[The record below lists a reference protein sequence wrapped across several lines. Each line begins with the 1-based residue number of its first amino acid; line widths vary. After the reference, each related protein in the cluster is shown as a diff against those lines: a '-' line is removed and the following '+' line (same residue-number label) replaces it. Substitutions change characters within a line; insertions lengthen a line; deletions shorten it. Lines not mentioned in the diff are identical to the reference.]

1 MLAKVLGSFD
11 ELAAFWR
18 RFGRCFGGSLAANT
32 FFGPRFD
39 PPRVALFVMPIDE
52 EEALTEGRPR
62 PSPRESILGL
72 SFVVGLEGIDAAC
85 GNVVEL
91 ERCCPRGPSEEEDPG
106 RDRCK
111 C

>member
-1 MLAKVLGSFD
+1 MLAKVLGSFN

-18 RFGRCFGGSLAANT
+18 RFGRCFAGSLAAKT
-32 FFGPRFD
+32 FFGPRLD
-39 PPRVALFVMPIDE
+39 PPRVALFAIAIDE
-52 EEALTEGRPR
+52 EALAEGRPR

-72 SFVVGLEGIDAAC
+72 SFVVDLVVIDAAC

-91 ERCCPRGPSEEEDPG
+91 ERCCARGPSEDEDPG
-106 RDRCK
+106 RDRCR

>member
-18 RFGRCFGGSLAANT
+18 RFGRCFGGSLAAKT

-39 PPRVALFVMPIDE
+39 PPRVALFAILIDE
-52 EEALTEGRPR
+52 EALAEGRPR
-62 PSPRESILGL
+62 PSPRESTLGL
-72 SFVVGLEGIDAAC
+72 SFVVDLVVIDAAC
-85 GNVVEL
+85 GNVMEP
-91 ERCCPRGPSEEEDPG
+91 ERCCARGPSEDEDPG
-106 RDRCK
+106 RDRCR